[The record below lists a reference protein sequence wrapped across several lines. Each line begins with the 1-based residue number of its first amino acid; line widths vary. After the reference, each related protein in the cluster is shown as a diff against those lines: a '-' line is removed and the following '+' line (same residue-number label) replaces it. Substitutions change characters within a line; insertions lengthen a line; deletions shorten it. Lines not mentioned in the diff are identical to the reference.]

1 MSKFFVQF
9 MLSVMIGISAAVGF
23 NPNAGAELQQ
33 VVREARN
40 LVQGTAQAAF
50 KTVSDLF
57 SDTAV
62 TMDASAES
70 NATSN
75 SSSADVQQNLLL
87 KNTGNLNLDSTPA
100 LNLDGTFSANART
113 KTDAKT
119 ENGDLSLTE
128 KLKSTLDLDFGFG
141 N

>member
-9 MLSVMIGISAAVGF
+9 LLSVMIGISAAVSF
-23 NPNAGAELQQ
+23 NPNAGAELKQAA
-33 VVREARN
+33 REVRN
-40 LVQGTAQAAF
+40 LAQGTAQAAF

-62 TMDASAES
+62 TMDASTES

-87 KNTGNLNLDSTPA
+87 TNTGNLNLDSTPA
-100 LNLDGTFSANART
+100 FNLDGTFSANART

-128 KLKSTLDLDFGFG
+128 KLKSTLDLNFGFG

>member
-9 MLSVMIGISAAVGF
+9 LLSVMIGISAAVGF
-23 NPNAGAELQQ
+23 NPNAGAELKQT
-33 VVREARN
+33 VREARN
-40 LVQGTAQAAF
+40 LAQGTAQAAF
-50 KTVSDLF
+50 RTVSDLF

-62 TMDASAES
+62 TLEASAES
-70 NATSN
+70 NATAD

-87 KNTGNLNLDSTPA
+87 TNTGDLNLDSTPV
-100 LNLDGTFSANART
+100 LNPDGSFSANART
-113 KTDAKT
+113 KTDAKV

-128 KLKSTLDLDFGFG
+128 KLKSKLDLNFGFG

>member
-9 MLSVMIGISAAVGF
+9 LLSVMIGISAAVGF
-23 NPNAGAELQQ
+23 NPNAGAELKQA
-33 VVREARN
+33 VREARH
-40 LVQGTAQAAF
+40 LAQGTAQAAF
-50 KTVSDLF
+50 RTVSDLF

-62 TMDASAES
+62 TLDASAES
-70 NATSN
+70 NATAD

-87 KNTGNLNLDSTPA
+87 TNAGNLNLDSTPA
-100 LNLDGTFSANART
+100 RDLDGSFSTNART
-113 KTDAKT
+113 KTDAKA

-128 KLKSTLDLDFGFG
+128 KLKSTLDLNFGFG